1 MSTSAADA
9 PVNDLQLIQDM
20 FKYEILDPQIAEAVL
35 QKMEKH
41 RWYLTQE
48 TALFSSRLS
57 DKQKRDIAAQLHATE
72 KPDSFR
78 RGKPVFQL
86 VTTKTTLVH
95 LIGPESHLL
104 FDILNIRPD
113 WLLDPVESWPENDD
127 YQKAL
132 EYVANLKVANDV
144 AERGVKMMSDFANVI
159 TTDPK
164 QREYLLQAVEYNRR
178 HFESF

>member
-1 MSTSAADA
+1 MTV
-9 PVNDLQLIQDM
+9 PGVN
-20 FKYEILDPQIAEAVL
+20 P
-35 QKMEKH
+35 
-41 RWYLTQE
+41 
-48 TALFSSRLS
+48 
-57 DKQKRDIAAQLHATE
+57 QLHVTE

-86 VTTKTTLVH
+86 VTAKTRLVA

-104 FDILNIRPD
+104 FDILSIGPD

-132 EYVANLKVANDV
+132 EYVVNDV
-144 AERGVKMMSDFANVI
+144 AKRGVKMMSGFANVI

-164 QREYLLQAVEYNRR
+164 QRKYLLQAVEYNRR
-178 HFESF
+178 HFESFKKETLKQ